1 MLYQDTLTGML
12 HEVPDSQV
20 AGWGLAEDPYGVGEA
35 YDGLGYPLGWGPKKG
50 WGLRKA
56 FRGLIKRAVPLA
68 MSMSPYGQIISRA
81 LPIARRALA
90 PVIAS
95 TGEALRQQA
104 MQQLAPPVAP
114 VASVAPVMAPVAES
128 QLSGMAAPVT
138 PVAVPGPAVAPAV
151 AAPIAPMGQ
160 RLPVGWRR
168 PPVPYTGLRP
178 RRVYLRCSVW
188 PGPRGLVPVSAA
200 AATPAGPAV
209 VVPPVVVGGPVRY
222 RGRGRR
228 R

>member
-1 MLYQDTLTGML
+1 L

-20 AGWGLAEDPYGVGEA
+20 GWGFAEDPYAVGEA
-35 YDGLGYPLGWGPKKG
+35 YDGLGYPLGWGFKSLK
-50 WGLRKA
+50 
-56 FRGLIKRAVPLA
+56 GLIKRVAPIA
-68 MSMSPYGQIISRA
+68 MSMSPYGQIISKA

-90 PVIAS
+90 PVLAS
-95 TGEALRQQA
+95 TGQALRQQA
-104 MQQLAPPVAP
+104 MQQLAPVPP
-114 VASVAPVMAPVAES
+114 
-128 QLSGMAAPVT
+128 QLSG
-138 PVAVPGPAVAPAV
+138 VAAVAPG
-151 AAPIAPMGQ
+151 APIVAQPVPRVGQ

-178 RRVYLRCSVW
+178 RRVYLRCSAW

-200 AATPAGPAV
+200 AATPPG
-209 VVPPVVVGGPVRY
+209 PPVVAPPVVASGRVRY

>member
-1 MLYQDTLTGML
+1 MLYQDTLTGTL

-20 AGWGLAEDPYGVGEA
+20 GWGFAEDPYGVGEA
-35 YDGLGYPLGWGPKKG
+35 YDGLGYPLGWGFKSLK
-50 WGLRKA
+50 
-56 FRGLIKRAVPLA
+56 GLIKKVAPIA

-90 PVIAS
+90 PVLAS
-95 TGEALRQQA
+95 TGQALRQQA
-104 MQQLAPPVAP
+104 MQQLAPVPQLSAVPVAP
-114 VASVAPVMAPVAES
+114 VP
-128 QLSGMAAPVT
+128 T
-138 PVAVPGPAVAPAV
+138 VAPAPPIV
-151 AAPIAPMGQ
+151 ARPVPPVGQ

-178 RRVYLRCSVW
+178 RRVYLRCSAW

-200 AATPAGPAV
+200 ATTPPTVPVPAV
-209 VVPPVVVGGPVRY
+209 VAPPVVAPGRVRY

>member
-20 AGWGLAEDPYGVGEA
+20 GWGLAEDPYGVGEV
-35 YDGLGYPLGWGPKKG
+35 YDGLGHPLGWGFKKMFK
-50 WGLRKA
+50 GLV
-56 FRGLIKRAVPLA
+56 KRALPIA
-68 MSMSPYGQIISRA
+68 MSMSPYGQIIKHA
-81 LPIARRALA
+81 LPIARRALG

-95 TGEALRQQA
+95 TGQALRQQA
-104 MQQLAPPVAP
+104 MRQFAPI
-114 VASVAPVMAPVAES
+114 APVMAPVAAP
-128 QLSGMAAPVT
+128 QLSG
-138 PVAVPGPAVAPAV
+138 VAVPLPAVAPV
-151 AAPIAPMGQ
+151 AAAPAALPPGPMGQ
-160 RLPVGWRR
+160 RLPIGWRR

-178 RRVYLRCSVW
+178 RRVYLRCSAW

-209 VVPPVVVGGPVRY
+209 VTPTVAPVVPVAPVRY

>member
-1 MLYQDTLTGML
+1 MLYQDTLTGTL
-12 HEVPDSQV
+12 HEVPEGQV
-20 AGWGLAEDPYGVGEA
+20 YGWGLAEDPYGVGEV
-35 YDGLGYPLGWGPKKG
+35 YDGLGQPLGWGFK
-50 WGLRKA
+50 KA
-56 FRGLIKRAVPLA
+56 FTSLIKRAAPIA

-95 TGEALRQQA
+95 TGQALRQQA
-104 MQQLAPPVAP
+104 LQQFAPPVVAP
-114 VASVAPVMAPVAES
+114 VAASPA
-128 QLSGMAAPVT
+128 QLSG
-138 PVAVPGPAVAPAV
+138 VAVTLPQAGAVALPVPTAV
-151 AAPIAPMGQ
+151 ARPGMPLRP

-178 RRVYLRCSVW
+178 RRVYLRCSAW

-209 VVPPVVVGGPVRY
+209 VAPTVVPAPVRY

-228 R
+228 RY